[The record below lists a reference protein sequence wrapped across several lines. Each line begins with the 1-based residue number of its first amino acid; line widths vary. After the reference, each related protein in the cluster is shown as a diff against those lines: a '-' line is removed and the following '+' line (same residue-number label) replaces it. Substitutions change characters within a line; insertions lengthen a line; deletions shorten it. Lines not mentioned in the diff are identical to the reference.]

1 MIDYAARMRHIAAI
15 TLLLLARTC
24 FAWGNEGH
32 RIVGAIAAAQLDKQT
47 AKVVAELLDDQTV
60 ADAACWADEVRS
72 DRQYDWIK
80 PLHYINVPRGATSVD
95 MQRDGAKGEQVVTS
109 IAKYRDILKDTSRS
123 KAERAEALKLLL
135 HFVGDVHQPMHV
147 SYKEDLGGNK
157 LTVTS
162 FGKKSNMHKVWD
174 TDLIQRRLRDTKG
187 GWATMSADLRQ
198 AITDDQRKTWAAGTN
213 PVDWA
218 NESFAITV
226 QLYAKAPGNDGVN
239 DDYYKQWSP
248 TLNARLQAAGVRL
261 GALLNDTLKAP
272 AAPPK
277 R

>member
-1 MIDYAARMRHIAAI
+1 MRSLPAA
-15 TLLLLARTC
+15 LLALLITYPC
-24 FAWGNEGH
+24 LAWGSEGH

-47 AKVVAELLDDQTV
+47 AKAVAELLDDQTI
-60 ADAACWADEVRS
+60 ADACCWADEVRS
-72 DRQYDWIK
+72 NRQYDWIK

-95 MQRDGAKGEQVVTS
+95 MQRDGAKGEQVVSS
-109 IAKYRDILKDTSRS
+109 IAKYRDILKDTSRP

-147 SYKEDLGGNK
+147 SFKEDLGGNK

-174 TDLIQRRLRDTKG
+174 TDLIQRRLRDTTG

-198 AITDDQRKTWAAGTN
+198 AITDDQRKAWAASTN

-218 NESFAITV
+218 NESFAITL
-226 QLYAKAPGNDGVN
+226 QLYAKAPDNDGVN

-272 AAPPK
+272 STPAKP
-277 R
+277 

>member
-1 MIDYAARMRHIAAI
+1 MTRLIASCVAGSLAAS
-15 TLLLLARTC
+15 LACEPC
-24 FAWGNEGH
+24 FAWGDDGH
-32 RIVGAIAAAQLDKQT
+32 KIVATIATSQLSEPAQRALR
-47 AKVVAELLDDQTV
+47 ELLGDETV
-60 ADAACWADEVRS
+60 ADACCWADEVRS
-72 DRQYDWIK
+72 NRQYDWIK

-147 SYKEDLGGNK
+147 SFKEDLGGNK

-198 AITDDQRKTWAAGTN
+198 AITDDQRKAWAASTN

-218 NESFAITV
+218 NESLAITL
-226 QLYAKAPGNDGVN
+226 QLYAKAPGNAGVN
-239 DDYYKQWSP
+239 DDYYKQWNA

-261 GALLNDTLKAP
+261 GAMLNDTLKAP
-272 AAPPK
+272 A
-277 R
+277 

>member
-1 MIDYAARMRHIAAI
+1 MRHLPA
-15 TLLLLARTC
+15 TLLALLITYPC
-24 FAWGNEGH
+24 LAWGSEGH

-47 AKVVAELLDDQTV
+47 AKAVAELLDDETV

-72 DRQYDWIK
+72 DKQYDWIK

-95 MQRDGAKGEQVVTS
+95 MQRDGAKGEQVVSS
-109 IAKYRDILKDTSRS
+109 IAKYRDILKDTSRP
-123 KAERAEALKLLL
+123 KAERAQALKLLL

-147 SYKEDLGGNK
+147 SFKEDLGGNK

-187 GWATMSADLRQ
+187 GWATMSADLWQ
-198 AITDDQRKTWAAGTN
+198 AITDDQRKAWAASTN

-218 NESFAITV
+218 NESFAITL
-226 QLYAKAPGNDGVN
+226 QLYAKAPANDGVN

-272 AAPPK
+272 ASPK
-277 R
+277 KP

>member
-1 MIDYAARMRHIAAI
+1 MRPIAAI

-24 FAWGNEGH
+24 FAWGGEGH
-32 RIVGAIAAAQLDKQT
+32 RIVGSIAAAQLDKQT
-47 AKVVAELLDDQTV
+47 AKAVAELLDDQTV

-95 MQRDGAKGEQVVTS
+95 MQRDGAKGEQVVSS
-109 IAKYRDILKDTSRS
+109 IAKYRDILKDTSRP

-147 SYKEDLGGNK
+147 SFKEDLGGNK

-198 AITDDQRKTWAAGTN
+198 AISDDQRKAWAASTN
-213 PVDWA
+213 PLDWA

-226 QLYAKAPGNDGVN
+226 QLYAMAPGNDGVN

-272 AAPPK
+272 ATARQP
-277 R
+277 

>member
-1 MIDYAARMRHIAAI
+1 MRAFPTILS
-15 TLLLLARTC
+15 LLLIAPTC
-24 FAWGNEGH
+24 FAWGGEGH
-32 RIVGAIAAAQLDKQT
+32 RIVGSIAAAQLDKST
-47 AKVVAELLDDQTV
+47 AKLVAELLDDQTV

-95 MQRDGAKGEQVVTS
+95 MQRDGAKGEQVVSS
-109 IAKYRDILKDTSRS
+109 IAKYRDILKDTSRP

-198 AITDDQRKTWAAGTN
+198 AISEDQRKAWAASTN
-213 PVDWA
+213 PADWA
-218 NESFAITV
+218 NESFAITM
-226 QLYAKAPGNDGVN
+226 QLYAKAPGNDGV
-239 DDYYKQWSP
+239 DDAYYKQWSP
-248 TLNARLQAAGVRL
+248 TLDARLQAAGVRL
-261 GALLNDTLKAP
+261 GTMLNEALKAP
-272 AAPPK
+272 AAPK
-277 R
+277 KS